1 MGSRKAAA
9 GDHRAEAGN
18 GLALRSTG
26 FRGAAGQPA
35 GRRGDGTTSA
45 EESRAVPSGGPDK
58 DGGEEAGWFWVT
70 LLLSC
75 VSIVGV
81 VFAAWELVESRFFRD
96 VDYTTL
102 HYLYITRGIA
112 SSLLLAMWAAWYVL
126 RVRRRSE
133 GELRRSWE
141 HYRRLLEVS
150 PGAVAL
156 LDSTLR
162 VTEWNATAERLYG
175 YARQEVLG
183 GRLPTVPPDRSDEL
197 RRLLDEVRA
206 GRPVNDL
213 ETRRCDRTGQS
224 FEVQLTLLPFRDSAG
239 QDLFLEVTS
248 DIRERVRMRERL
260 LEIEKLAS
268 MGKMAAGTAHH
279 LNTPLATML
288 LRVQMMRESARHVPG
303 ADLERLESDIRYC
316 QQFVQR
322 LLEFGRRPYAEKEPQ
337 PVTSCLSS
345 VATFLAP
352 ALLPR
357 GVRLELDVD
366 SADGERVLAD
376 RNLLEA
382 LFLILLSNALDAVPD
397 GGEITVRCNRPGENR
412 IEIQIADEGCGIDPS
427 HLPHVFEPFY
437 TTKGPGKGTGLGL
450 AIARNIVV
458 EHGGSI
464 RIESGKGRGTV
475 AVVELPLW
483 RPPAPAQTAAR

>member
-1 MGSRKAAA
+1 MRY
-9 GDHRAEAGN
+9 DQPIFLHRGTPTCPGPER
-18 GLALRSTG
+18 L
-26 FRGAAGQPA
+26 
-35 GRRGDGTTSA
+35 TTSA
-45 EESRAVPSGGPDK
+45 EEPPDVPGGRLTTDRV
-58 DGGEEAGWFWVT
+58 EEAGWFWVT

-102 HYLYITRGIA
+102 HYLYISRGIA
-112 SSLLLAMWAAWYVL
+112 SSLLLAAWAAWYVL

-133 GELRRSWE
+133 EELRRSWE
-141 HYRRLLEVS
+141 HYRRLLEAS

-156 LDSTLR
+156 LDSRLH

-175 YARQEVLG
+175 YAREEILG
-183 GRLPTVPPDRSDEL
+183 SRLSTVPPDRSEEL
-197 RRLLDEVRA
+197 RRLLEEVRA
-206 GRPVNDL
+206 GRPVIDL
-213 ETRRCDRTGQS
+213 ETRRCDRSGQA

-279 LNTPLATML
+279 LNTPLAAML
-288 LRVQMMRESARHVPG
+288 LRVQMMRERAQHGLGS
-303 ADLERLESDIRYC
+303 DLERLESDIGYC

-322 LLEFGRRPYAEKEPQ
+322 LLEFGRRPYAEKEPHQ
-337 PVTSCLSS
+337 ITSCLSS
-345 VATFLAP
+345 VASFLAP

-357 GVRLELDVD
+357 GIRLSLDLD
-366 SADGERVLAD
+366 TADGEKVLAD

-382 LFLILLSNALDAVPD
+382 LFLILLSNALDAVSD
-397 GGEITVRCNRPGENR
+397 GGGIAVRCNRTAEGS
-412 IEIQIADEGCGIDPS
+412 IEIQIADEGCGIAPS

-450 AIARNIVV
+450 AIARNIVI

-464 RIESGKGRGTV
+464 RLESSTGQGTV

-483 RPPAPAQTAAR
+483 RPPTPTETAAP

>member
-1 MGSRKAAA
+1 MRYDQRKFRTAA
-9 GDHRAEAGN
+9 RRR
-18 GLALRSTG
+18 ALRLERLTK
-26 FRGAAGQPA
+26 
-35 GRRGDGTTSA
+35 SA
-45 EESRAVPSGGPDK
+45 EESRDVPGGRLAK
-58 DGGEEAGWFWVT
+58 DRVEEAGWFWVT

-81 VFAAWELVESRFFRD
+81 VFAAWELVESRFFRE

-102 HYLYITRGIA
+102 HYLYISRGIA
-112 SSLLLAMWAAWYVL
+112 SSLLLAAWAAWYVL

-133 GELRRSWE
+133 EKLRRSWE
-141 HYRRLLEVS
+141 HYRRLLEAS

-156 LDSTLR
+156 LDSELR

-175 YARQEVLG
+175 YAREDVLG
-183 GRLPTVPPDRSDEL
+183 GRLPTVPSDRGDEL
-197 RRLLDEVRA
+197 RHLLDEVRE
-206 GRPVNDL
+206 GRPVIDL
-213 ETRRCDRTGQS
+213 ETRRCERGGQS
-224 FEVQLTLLPFRDSAG
+224 FEVQLTLLPFRDAAG

-288 LRVQMMRESARHVPG
+288 LRVQMMRESAQHALG
-303 ADLERLESDIRYC
+303 SDLERLESDIRYC

-337 PVTSCLSS
+337 PITSCLSS

-352 ALLPR
+352 ALLSR
-357 GVRLELDVD
+357 DVRLSLDLD
-366 SADGERVLAD
+366 TADGEQVLAD

-382 LFLILLSNALDAVPD
+382 LFLILLSNALDAVSD
-397 GGEITVRCNRPGENR
+397 GGGIAVRCNRTSENR
-412 IEIQIADEGCGIDPS
+412 IEIQIADEGCGIAPA

-450 AIARNIVV
+450 AIARNIVI

-464 RIESGKGRGTV
+464 RIESSPGRGTV
-475 AVVELPLW
+475 AAVELPLW
-483 RPPAPAQTAAR
+483 RLPASAETAAR

>member
-1 MGSRKAAA
+1 M
-9 GDHRAEAGN
+9 
-18 GLALRSTG
+18 
-26 FRGAAGQPA
+26 
-35 GRRGDGTTSA
+35 
-45 EESRAVPSGGPDK
+45 
-58 DGGEEAGWFWVT
+58 
-70 LLLSC
+70 
-75 VSIVGV
+75 SIVAV

-141 HYRRLLEVS
+141 HYRRLLEAS

-156 LDSTLR
+156 LDSALS

-175 YARQEVLG
+175 YAREEVLG
-183 GRLPTVPPDRSDEL
+183 GGLPTVPSDRSDEL
-197 RRLLDEVRA
+197 RHLMDEVRA
-206 GRPVNDL
+206 GRAVSDL
-213 ETRRCDRTGQS
+213 ETRRRDRSGQS
-224 FEVQLTLLPFRDSAG
+224 FDVQLTLLPFRDSAG

-288 LRVQMMRESARHVPG
+288 LRVQMMREGARQTSG

-337 PVTSCLSS
+337 PITSCVSS

-357 GVRLELDVD
+357 DVRLALDLD
-366 SADGERVLAD
+366 TADGEKVLAD

-397 GGEITVRCNRPGENR
+397 GGEIAVRCNRPGENR
-412 IEIQIADEGCGIDPS
+412 VEIQIADEGCGIDPS

-450 AIARNIVV
+450 AIARNIVI

-464 RIESGKGRGTV
+464 RIESAKGRGTV

-483 RPPAPAQTAAR
+483 RPPLPPQTASQ

>member
-1 MGSRKAAA
+1 MRGGRSVGR
-9 GDHRAEAGN
+9 GEPRS
-18 GLALRSTG
+18 GLALRSAEV
-26 FRGAAGQPA
+26 FRTAA
-35 GRRGDGTTSA
+35 RRRAQSRERLTTSA
-45 EESRAVPSGGPDK
+45 EESRDVPGSRLAKGRV
-58 DGGEEAGWFWVT
+58 EEAGWFWVT

-75 VSIVGV
+75 VSIVGI

-102 HYLYITRGIA
+102 HYLYISRGIA
-112 SSLLLAMWAAWYVL
+112 SSLLLAAWAAWYVL
-126 RVRRRSE
+126 RVRRKSE
-133 GELRRSWE
+133 EELRRSWE
-141 HYRRLLEVS
+141 HYRRLLEAS

-175 YARQEVLG
+175 FAREEVLG
-183 GRLPTVPPDRSDEL
+183 GRLPTVPQDRSDEL
-197 RRLLDEVRA
+197 RHLLDEVRA
-206 GRPVNDL
+206 GRPVNEL
-213 ETRRCDRTGQS
+213 ETRRCERGGQS

-279 LNTPLATML
+279 LNTPLAAML
-288 LRVQMMRESARHVPG
+288 LRVQMMRERTQHALG
-303 ADLERLESDIRYC
+303 ADLERLENDIGYC

-337 PVTSCLSS
+337 PIASCLSS
-345 VATFLAP
+345 VASFLAP
-352 ALLPR
+352 ALVPR
-357 GVRLELDVD
+357 SVRLALDLD
-366 SADGERVLAD
+366 TADGEQVLAD

-397 GGEITVRCNRPGENR
+397 GGGIAVRCNRPGKDR
-412 IEIQIADEGCGIDPS
+412 IEIQIADEGCGIEPS

-450 AIARNIVV
+450 AIARNIVI

-464 RIESGKGRGTV
+464 RIESSPGQGTI
-475 AVVELPLW
+475 AAVELPLW
-483 RPPAPAQTAAR
+483 RRNASGETPAQ